1 MTVTE
6 TKDRYLGKPV
16 VEFRMGDTIAD
27 PAAVRTNLY
36 RLSQDYDSA
45 ESQRELFDSFLAQ
58 IDTAALDALIIG
70 AWSEAHDEGPQGYL
84 DGLIERRAELP
95 ALKALFVGDMT
106 YEDCEISWIIQTGYN
121 PLLAA
126 FPQLRSLRIR
136 GSSQLKLEAFEHAQ
150 LEELAIE
157 CGGLP
162 SEIAKAIA
170 GSALPALRRLELW
183 LGDDGYGFDGNV
195 DVFARLLDSIDASRL
210 EYLGLRNA
218 QISDGLAAHLAAQPW
233 LGKLKTL
240 DLSMG
245 VIGDEG
251 AQALCESPHITG
263 LETLDLSHHYIGAA
277 WQARLRA
284 LPCKVV
290 LDDPQDAEESDGDR
304 YVAVSE

>member
-1 MTVTE
+1 MTVNE
-6 TKDRYLGKPV
+6 TKDRYLDKPV
-16 VEFRMGDTIAD
+16 VEFRIGDTIAD
-27 PAAVRTNLY
+27 PAAVRAGTY

-45 ESQRELFDSFLAQ
+45 ESQRDLLDSFLAQ
-58 IDTAALDALIIG
+58 IDMTALDALIIG
-70 AWSEAHDEGPQGYL
+70 AWSEAHDESPHGYL

-95 ALKALFVGDMT
+95 ALQALFIGDMT
-106 YEDCEISWIIQTGYN
+106 YEDCEISWIIQGDYN

-136 GSSQLKLEAFEHAQ
+136 GSTQLKLEAFEHAK

-162 SEIAKAIA
+162 AGIANAIA
-170 GSALPALRRLELW
+170 GSQLPALRRLELW
-183 LGDDGYGFDGNV
+183 LGDDNYGFDG
-195 DVFARLLDSIDASRL
+195 DVGTYARLLDAIDASRL

-218 QISDGLAAHLAAQPW
+218 QISDALAAHLAAQPW

-245 VIGDEG
+245 TIGDEG
-251 AQALCESPHITG
+251 AKALCESAHIAG
-263 LETLDLSHHYIGAA
+263 LGTLDLSHHYIGTE
-277 WQARLRA
+277 WQQRLKA

-290 LDDPQDAEESDGDR
+290 LDDAQDEDDGER
-304 YVAVSE
+304 YVAAAE